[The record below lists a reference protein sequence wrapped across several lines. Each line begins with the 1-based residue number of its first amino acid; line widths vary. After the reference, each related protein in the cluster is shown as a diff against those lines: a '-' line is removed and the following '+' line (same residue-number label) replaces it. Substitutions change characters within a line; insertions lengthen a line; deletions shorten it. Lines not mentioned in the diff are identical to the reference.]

1 MYFIFL
7 IIITF
12 FALSSLLL
20 IQSHDSERLRFQ
32 LNAELVLIIAFYFH
46 SSSLPVSR
54 IFFNSLPS
62 KYDIYYIIT
71 VSFCWFFLYFGILFY
86 KIYFKKTKNVT
97 ELNAQNFN
105 SITAFLVLSLI
116 ASYQFYNIIKYTG
129 FDLMSLLKPYGFE
142 SSLLENSDKS
152 IFDSFSELILISTS
166 NLVFSYSYYNNKKF
180 LKYFSS
186 AIILLFTLLLVIRGS
201 RNVASMM
208 LFPFIFTIMRHKSFS
223 IYRVI
228 SFAIIFYLLGY
239 SVGVIR
245 NAGFGEIASLNFEY
259 SVFDPLAQEF
269 GTNYSLFTKWI
280 ESSSNQEL
288 ALGRT
293 YIIDPVVNLIPY
305 KMWPN
310 RPQGP
315 AIQFSMS
322 YFGVSNVSDLKEG
335 LGFSPIIE
343 AFMNFSY
350 FGVLPAFLI
359 FPFVFCKYSSFLFRH
374 KSHKN
379 NVLSGFLI
387 LIVLNWLRIDFAT
400 CFKIFLI
407 FLISTYFFSFLFFKR
422 FNFKSESFTDYK

>member
-1 MYFIFL
+1 
-7 IIITF
+7 
-12 FALSSLLL
+12 
-20 IQSHDSERLRFQ
+20 
-32 LNAELVLIIAFYFH
+32 
-46 SSSLPVSR
+46 
-54 IFFNSLPS
+54 LPS
-62 KYDIYYIIT
+62 KYDVYYIIT
-71 VSFCWFFLYFGILFY
+71 VSFCWFFLYLGVLWY
-86 KIYFKKTKNVT
+86 KIYFKKKKRFIEFNTH
-97 ELNAQNFN
+97 NFN
-105 SITAFLVLSLI
+105 SITAFLVLSSI
-116 ASYQFYNIIKYTG
+116 ALYQFYNIIKYTG

-142 SSLLENSDKS
+142 SSLSGNYDKS

-186 AIILLFTLLLVIRGS
+186 TIILFFALILVIRGS
-201 RNVASMM
+201 RNIASMM

-228 SFAIIFYLLGY
+228 TFAIIFYLLGY

-245 NAGFGEIASLNFEY
+245 NAGFGEIANLNFQY

-280 ESSSNQEL
+280 EFSSNQEL
-288 ALGRT
+288 DFGRT
-293 YIIDPVVNLIPY
+293 YFIDPLVNLIPY
-305 KMWPN
+305 NMWPN

-350 FGVLPAFLI
+350 FGLLPVFLI
-359 FPFVFCKYSSFLFRH
+359 FPFVFCRYSYFLFTH

-387 LIVLNWLRIDFAT
+387 LIVLNWFRIDFAT

-407 FLISTYFFSFLFFKR
+407 FFICTQFFSFVFFKKI
-422 FNFKSESFTDYK
+422 NFK

>member
-1 MYFIFL
+1 MYLIFL
-7 IIITF
+7 IIISLFAF
-12 FALSSLLL
+12 FSLLL
-20 IQSHDSERLRFQ
+20 IQSHDSERLTFKF
-32 LNAELVLIIAFYFH
+32 NSELVLIIAFYFH
-46 SSSLPVSR
+46 SSSLPISR

-62 KYDIYYIIT
+62 KYDLYYIIT
-71 VSFCWFFLYFGILFY
+71 VSFCWFFLYLGILFY
-86 KIYFKKTKNVT
+86 RIYFKKKKSFV
-97 ELNAQNFN
+97 ELNTHNFN
-105 SITAFLVLSLI
+105 SKIAFLVLTSI

-166 NLVFSYSYYNNKKF
+166 NLVFTYTYYNNKKF
-180 LKYFSS
+180 LKYFSLT
-186 AIILLFTLLLVIRGS
+186 IILLFALILVIRGS

-208 LFPFIFTIMRHKSFS
+208 LFPFIFTIMRNKSFS
-223 IYRVI
+223 IHRVI
-228 SFAIIFYLLGY
+228 TFALIFYILGY

-245 NAGFGEIASLNFEY
+245 NAGFGEIANLNFEY

-280 ESSSNQEL
+280 EFSSNQDL

-293 YIIDPVVNLIPY
+293 YFIDPLVNLVPY

-350 FGVLPAFLI
+350 FGVLPVFLI
-359 FPFVFCKYSSFLFRH
+359 FPFVFCRYSNFLIRH

-387 LIVLNWLRIDFAT
+387 LIVLNWFRIDFAT

-407 FLISTYFFSFLFFKR
+407 FLISTHFFSFMFFKK
-422 FNFKSESFTDYK
+422 FNSKSESFTDYK